1 MKQIDRA
8 ALERANERR
17 RAIGASRERRT
28 GFAEEYMSGKIG
40 KRDSGADI
48 AVGIKERFAKGTEPK
63 SAAKTRCI
71 TIAVH
76 DALNTFSGYWLSNR
90 FFHLRK
96 DEPT

>member
-48 AVGIKERFAKGTEPK
+48 AVGIKERFA
-63 SAAKTRCI
+63 S
-71 TIAVH
+71 
-76 DALNTFSGYWLSNR
+76 S
-90 FFHLRK
+90 LRRRPG
-96 DEPT
+96 EGNSRGRTL